1 MRISAAFP
9 SDYVKWS
16 DLGDKEPILTIRSV
30 VIEEVG
36 QTRDKLPVL
45 YFERTEKGLVLNKTN
60 SNAIAAAYGDET
72 NDWLGAQ
79 VQLFV
84 VNTEYQGKPT
94 QGIRVRIP
102 RQQPG
107 RYAPM
112 QGAAI
117 GGGPNVSSGYATAP
131 TFDAPLANHRQQ
143 TASHPAHHDAPFPDA
158 APGPGIKRAQSQ
170 AGPLDPNDDIP
181 F

>member
-30 VIEEVG
+30 VVEEVG

-84 VNTEYQGKPT
+84 VNTEYQGKPV

-102 RQQPG
+102 RQAL
-107 RYAPM
+107 RAPM
-112 QGAAI
+112 QGAVL
-117 GGGPNVSSGYATAP
+117 GGGPNVSSGNVVAP
-131 TFDAPLANHRQQ
+131 AFNAPSANYRQQ

-170 AGPLDPNDDIP
+170 AGPLDPDDTIP